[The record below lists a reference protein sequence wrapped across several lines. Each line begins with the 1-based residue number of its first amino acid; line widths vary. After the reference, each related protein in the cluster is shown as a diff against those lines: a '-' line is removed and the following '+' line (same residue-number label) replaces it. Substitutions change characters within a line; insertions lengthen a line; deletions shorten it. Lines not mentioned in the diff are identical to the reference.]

1 MSPTCQLVIAVS
13 IKTTR
18 TRCAF
23 QLAVLNPEK
32 LRWIARVSSISSGL
46 VSWKLEN
53 TFHLTLLHL
62 GGVDEFVAEIA
73 ACRSTG
79 KDVDAERAALVLF
92 ANKLAARETKS
103 ITVNV
108 RKAEFWKSDGRD
120 FCVLLVDP
128 SSELIGLRKKILLSL
143 CDFLKSRGITNPA
156 DFIINSPTMA
166 FRPIWRP
173 HITLASRRA
182 ASRGSFP
189 LKSNLTGSGYQFTL
203 KYLRPC
209 SRGWLR
215 YDNRLRNKLEAY
227 PRPASNVSRLGV

>member
-1 MSPTCQLVIAVS
+1 MTAVS

-32 LRWIARVSSISSGL
+32 LRWISRVNFISSGL
-46 VSWKLEN
+46 ASWKLEN

-62 GGVDEFVAEIA
+62 GEVDELVAEIA
-73 ACRSTG
+73 ACSRTG
-79 KDVDAERAALVLF
+79 NDVDAEREALVLF

-103 ITVNV
+103 IAVNV
-108 RKAEFWKSDGRD
+108 RKMGFWKSDGRD
-120 FCVLLVDP
+120 FCVLLVD
-128 SSELIGLRKKILLSL
+128 SSAELIGLRKKILLSL
-143 CDFLKSRGITNPA
+143 CDFLKSRGIANPA

-166 FRPIWRP
+166 FRLIWRP

-189 LKSNLTGSGYQFTL
+189 LRPNLIGSGYQFTL

-209 SRGWLR
+209 SKGWLS
-215 YDNRLRNKLEAY
+215 YDNRFRNRLKAY
-227 PRPASNVSRLGV
+227 L